1 MKLTLSF
8 PTHIL
13 LLSIAICLLSNSL
26 KAQSISVSN
35 EPNSLQAG
43 KECTVKI
50 ETDQSVAGIVQA
62 QLVGSDWKRVS
73 EKWKEIEAGKQ
84 TTELS
89 VPVPADVVSGK
100 DYFWQI
106 LLYDRDWKKQKE
118 FIVKGVEI
126 GGDSDPDSPSTSEKN
141 QNEKNADAASKKIPA
156 PAGSD
161 WTPEG
166 NWVIQWQD
174 EFEGSGEPENWYPFL
189 GHTPTDF
196 KDKTEKGLRWNGK
209 TEQTAQMYSTKSEN
223 HWLNG
228 EGQLVLRVVA
238 DKTQKNA
245 NGTKVDAAYLMTGY
259 PEKWDKTEPSN
270 VKWKGKFFSPA
281 EAPLYVCARIKT
293 NEVIGHSTWFA
304 FWLFTE
310 TRAYNGN
317 PTDGTEID
325 VVEIPKGKKDYLNKA
340 FNVANHWAQNGNGS
354 ESLQLNGAS
363 DPKSTD
369 LVDVNDD
376 DYHTYGVEWT
386 KTYMKCYVDGRL
398 YYTFTENIPTEPV
411 DMMILLTL
419 EYQKNLWDPDQGDG
433 RTEGPFVSDDAEQR
447 VMSQAYVDFVR
458 VYKKE

>member
-13 LLSIAICLLSNSL
+13 FLSIAICLLSNSL

-35 EPNSLQAG
+35 DPNSLQAG

-89 VPVPADVVSGK
+89 VPVPADVVNGK

-126 GGDSDPDSPSTSEKN
+126 GGESDPDSPSASEKSEN
-141 QNEKNADAASKKIPA
+141 DKNAGAVSKKIPA

-209 TEQTAQMYSTKSEN
+209 TEQTAQMYSAKSGN

-228 EGQLVLRVVA
+228 DGQLVLRVVA

-317 PTDGTEID
+317 PADGTEID